1 MTALLSAGVMLEKQ
15 LALIAPLKHKNRGSE
30 TQENPDRA
38 NQVSTEKLRS
48 LTLYVPE
55 NFDIDDLVKKNPPK
69 FKYHRD
75 FFIYIIHL
83 ITDIPSRN
91 KDEDMYYVPL
101 YSTLLRQR
109 DREYR
114 KYLDYLVEYGVLDEN
129 RQYIVGKQSRSFKF
143 TNKYQTLVKP
153 TTITKYTL
161 IKSILKF
168 IDIEYS
174 LNDDCLIE
182 DTRDLS
188 YLHSWFTGDLT
199 IDFEAAE
206 QYLLDLY
213 EQDKRE
219 ELNVWNEKKKKINAM
234 TRFNSRYIVL
244 LKLHKQQF
252 LHTVDNTAGRL
263 HTVLTQLKGD
273 LRQFVRFKGQKLVA
287 VDIVNSQPFL
297 SCVLFNKDK
306 FIENTIFPKVH
317 LYNSSYNSHNGEKL
331 RSYLKNKIENA
342 QNSESVKQFIEI
354 VKSGQ
359 LYEKFGQ
366 LLVEKGVL
374 GRNAED
380 IVRKQAKKIVFSSF
394 FSPNQ
399 AIAYNNAI
407 VIFKEHFPDVYEI
420 YRAVKQGKHR
430 TLACTLQNLEA
441 ELVLH
446 TACKIISE
454 QQPEI
459 PLFTL
464 HDAIITTEGK
474 EQFVYNILYN
484 VLLNAIGIP
493 PTLKF
498 ERWEKAV

>member
-1 MTALLSAGVMLEKQ
+1 MAKEIIPK
-15 LALIAPLKHKNRGSE
+15 
-30 TQENPDRA
+30 
-38 NQVSTEKLRS
+38 S

-55 NFDIDDLVKKNPPK
+55 NFDIDDLVKMNPPE

-75 FFIYIIHL
+75 FFIYIANL

-91 KDEDMYYVPL
+91 KDVDMYYVPL

-109 DREYR
+109 DRNYR
-114 KYLDYLVEYGVLDEN
+114 KYLDYLVEQSVLDEN
-129 RQYIVGKQSRSFKF
+129 RQYVAGKKSRSFRF
-143 TNKYQTLVKP
+143 TDKYQTPVKP
-153 TTITKYTL
+153 TNITKYTL

-168 IDIEYS
+168 IDVDY
-174 LNDDCLIE
+174 LGNNNDECLIE
-182 DTRDLS
+182 DSRDLR

-199 IDFEAAE
+199 VDFLSAK

-219 ELNVWNEKKKKINAM
+219 ELNVWNEKKINAM
-234 TRFNSRYIVL
+234 ARFNSRYIVL
-244 LKLHKQQF
+244 LKLQRQQF

-287 VDIVNSQPFL
+287 VDIVNSQPYL
-297 SCVLFNKDK
+297 SCVFFNKDR
-306 FIENTIFPKVH
+306 FIDNKIFPKIH
-317 LYNSSYNSHNGEKL
+317 LYNDAYNSNRKEKL
-331 RSYLKNKIENA
+331 RSHLKNKIENA

-359 LYEKFGQ
+359 LYEEFGKI
-366 LLVEKGVL
+366 LLEKGIIKDK
-374 GRNAED
+374 GN
-380 IVRKQAKKIVFSSF
+380 IRKKAKNIVFTSF

-399 AIAYNNAI
+399 SIAYSDSMA
-407 VIFKEHFPDVYEI
+407 IFKEHFPDVYEI
-420 YRAVKQGKHR
+420 YRAIKQGKHR
-430 TLACTLQNLEA
+430 TLACVLQNLEA

-454 QQPEI
+454 QRPDI

-464 HDAIITTEGK
+464 HDAIITTEGNK
-474 EQFVYNILYN
+474 QFVKEVLYD

-498 ERWEKAV
+498 ERWEKAA